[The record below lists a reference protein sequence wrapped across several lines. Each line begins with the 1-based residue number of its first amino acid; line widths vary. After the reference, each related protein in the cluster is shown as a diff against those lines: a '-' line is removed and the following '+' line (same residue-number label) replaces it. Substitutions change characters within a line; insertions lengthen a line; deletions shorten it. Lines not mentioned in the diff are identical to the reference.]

1 MGKEDKDIFI
11 ISSFK
16 KSKFYDQLEWA
27 DDLIQKESHYLFNND
42 FKVFDEYFGEFDHMY
57 RLI

>member
-27 DDLIQKESHYLFNND
+27 DDLIHKESHYLFNND
-42 FKVFDEYFGEFDHMY
+42 N
-57 RLI
+57 